1 MILIASPTTSRDTP
15 LSAVKDLIVVWF
27 NIFVPVASAV
37 KLACLPPRVVLSSAP
52 FSLMEGVSRPK
63 TALHTPELF
72 EVPRSVGWREILVAE
87 EDGRPVGVTVL
98 IDAAREETHY
108 WGDGVDPGAWA
119 IDIWIGDAGDRNRGI
134 GTLMMR
140 EAVERCFGA
149 HGATSVLIDPLESNV
164 GAIRFYERFG
174 FVHEGPRRFGDD
186 DCLVMRF
193 ARRP

>member
-1 MILIASPTTSRDTP
+1 MDDRRGGTGHVRLRPATVADVETLVRWDSDPDVDASGGDDDEFDWAT
-15 LSAVKDLIVVWF
+15 
-27 NIFVPVASAV
+27 
-37 KLACLPPRVVLSSAP
+37 
-52 FSLMEGVSRPK
+52 
-63 TALHTPELF
+63 

-108 WGDGVDPGAWA
+108 WGDRVDPGAWA